1 MANTGDSI
9 SYANFSK
16 SYTGGVVLDK
26 DTNSSHNTYVTY
38 VSSPSWWA
46 QITIN
51 KNFGTWGRSF
61 TLTAAYWNGSKWVDA
76 WSDSHSFGQMESG
89 SWTYKYYH
97 NSTLGS
103 TSGDVP
109 DAVLWELYFDH
120 PELYRKRLWV
130 YSGGA
135 GCMPESTYNDK
146 YQGRPIYSCGR
157 LGGDSIYVSGEAGR
171 MRDKI
176 RSDYFNQ
183 GADSGTKQIAASR
196 EYKLTAYKY
205 N

>member
-1 MANTGDSI
+1 MAEI

-16 SYTGGVVLDK
+16 SYVGGLMLDK
-26 DTNSSHNTYVTY
+26 DTNSSHNNSTIY

-51 KNFGTWGRSF
+51 KNLGTWGRSF
-61 TLTAAYWNGSKWVDA
+61 TLTAAYWNGSTWVDA
-76 WSDSHSFGQMESG
+76 WSDRHSWGQFETG

-103 TSGDVP
+103 TPGDVA
-109 DAVLWELYFDH
+109 DAVLWELYFDF
-120 PELYRKRLWV
+120 PELYRKRMWV

-135 GCMPESTYNDK
+135 GCMPESTYNDL
-146 YQGRPIYSCGR
+146 YQRGLIYSSGR
-157 LGGDSIYVSGEAGR
+157 LGGDSIYNSGEAGR
-171 MRDKI
+171 IRDKI
-176 RSDYFNQ
+176 RSEYFNQ
-183 GADSGTKQIAASR
+183 GVASGITSITASK
-196 EYKLTAYKY
+196 EHKLVATKY

>member
-1 MANTGDSI
+1 MAGELI
-9 SYANFSK
+9 SYANFS
-16 SYTGGVVLDK
+16 SAYYGGLVFDK
-26 DTNSSHNTYVTY
+26 DSSSSNNSRSVYI
-38 VSSPSWWA
+38 SSPSWWA

-51 KNFGTWGRSF
+51 KNVGTWGRSF
-61 TLTAAYWNGSKWVDA
+61 TLTAAYWNGSTWVEA
-76 WSDSHSFGQMESG
+76 WSDRHSWNQFESG

-130 YSGGA
+130 YSGGI
-135 GCMPESTYNDK
+135 GCMPEDTYNNLYK
-146 YQGRPIYSCGR
+146 GRPIYSSGNSGASSRYDAGDQGR
-157 LGGDSIYVSGEAGR
+157 KRDEALSR
-171 MRDKI
+171 F
-176 RSDYFNQ
+176 SQSAN
-183 GADSGTKQIAASR
+183 SGTSILGVD
-196 EYKLTAYKY
+196 EEKLVAYKF